1 MNTAIILAAGIS
13 KRFGGETPKQFLKI
27 NGKEIID
34 YSIETFKSSQL
45 INSIIIVV
53 SKEFIPKI
61 ITQYPDLKIIEGG
74 KTRKESTYFGLCAC
88 HKKTKFVLIHD
99 AARIFINPSLI
110 KDCFTSL
117 SKFDA
122 VTTASKITDTIAKFN
137 NNVIISMRN
146 RDELISIQTP
156 QAFHYKKLINS
167 HKKFIGDSTDDIRIM
182 LKNGYKCNFIIG
194 HKNNIKITT
203 KEDYILSSKI
213 IKDLK

>member
-1 MNTAIILAAGIS
+1 
-13 KRFGGETPKQFLKI
+13 
-27 NGKEIID
+27 
-34 YSIETFKSSQL
+34 
-45 INSIIIVV
+45 
-53 SKEFIPKI
+53 
-61 ITQYPDLKIIEGG
+61 
-74 KTRKESTYFGLCAC
+74 
-88 HKKTKFVLIHD
+88 
-99 AARIFINPSLI
+99 
-110 KDCFTSL
+110 
-117 SKFDA
+117 
-122 VTTASKITDTIAKFN
+122 
-137 NNVIISMRN
+137 MRN